1 MEIKHVDNFTSGKH
15 GVVGKCEINGE
26 QSVFKISKYLNFIVD
41 HEYKVMKSLEKIEPY
56 CPHFCKVKDIKDI
69 KLDINFRKADNPFR
83 ESKNMFPTK
92 MVLMEDIPD
101 SVKFSSFIR
110 NPDVPDEIIFS
121 VIKQLVLAILFAQKD
136 CKFAH
141 YDLHSSNVLMKKCDF
156 DTVHVY
162 KLDDDNIF
170 AVPTYGYYPVIID
183 FGFSYVEDVNNDFI
197 LSPLNYS
204 NIGYTTNTFD
214 PIADLKVLLV
224 SLTYEI
230 SGRRPEG
237 KFTKTF
243 DNIIKNL
250 FHELN
255 IQWDCGWDD
264 YKNMTTAIEKISST
278 LVEFSSTSSLFSD
291 VEFWCFDL
299 IQSMIHY
306 PLRENSVRDLKKSF
320 KLFIKQFNKLEK
332 DFSNKFYKLYLLKSI
347 VISAKKNKHQYTS
360 GDRKEAIRN
369 FKNDIF
375 DEIRQV
381 KKFYSPD
388 CDWEHLLCGIVIFS
402 QCMEGC
408 LFKEHSLRQEYKQ
421 NDYSKMEITDV
432 DYMFGIIDY
441 NIKLPYKFRKYS
453 NIKIFDRVNKDTVN
467 FKIDNSDHITILNTI
482 ENIKIGTILDMIY
495 RKDTNIDNIITK
507 NKIISTPCIND
518 DINHNDL
525 ESSTEPEDSDE
536 TDDEYV
542 YMSDYEV

>member
-1 MEIKHVDNFTSGKH
+1 MEIKHIGKFTSGKH
-15 GVVGKCEINGE
+15 GVVGKCEKNGKE
-26 QSVFKISKYLNFIVD
+26 VVYKISKYLNFIVE
-41 HEYKVMKSLEKIEPY
+41 HEYKVMKSLEKINPY
-56 CPHFCKVKDIKDI
+56 CPHFCKVLDIEDV
-69 KLDINFRKADNPFR
+69 KLDINFRKADDPFR
-83 ESKNMFPTK
+83 DSKNKFPSK
-92 MVLMEDIPD
+92 MITMEEIPN

-121 VIKQLVLAILFAQKD
+121 VIKQLVLAIIFAQRD
-136 CKFAH
+136 CKFSH

-162 KLDDDNIF
+162 KLDEDNVF
-170 AVPTYGYYPVIID
+170 AIPTYGYYPVIID
-183 FGFSYVEDVNNDFI
+183 FGFSYVEDVSDDFI

-204 NIGYTTNTFD
+204 NIGYTTNIFD

-264 YKNMTTAIEKISST
+264 YEKTTAIEKISTT
-278 LVEFSSTSSLFSD
+278 LVDFSSSSALFSD

-299 IQSMIHY
+299 IQNMIHY
-306 PLRENSVRDLKKSF
+306 PLRDNPVKDLKKSF

-332 DFSNKFYKLYLLKSI
+332 DFSNGFYRLYLLKSI
-347 VISAKKNKHQYTS
+347 VTAAKNNRVEYIS
-360 GDRKEAIRN
+360 GDRKEAVRN
-369 FKNDIF
+369 FKNDLF

-381 KKFYSPD
+381 KKFYNPE
-388 CDWEHLLCGIVIFS
+388 CDFENLLCGIIIFS

-408 LFKEHSLRQEYKQ
+408 LYKECHQRQKYKQ
-421 NDYSKMEITDV
+421 NDYQKMTITDV
-432 DYMFGIIDY
+432 NYMFGIIDY
-441 NIKLPYKFRKYS
+441 NINLPYKYRKYTD
-453 NIKIFDRVNKDTVN
+453 IKIFDRVEKDTIHMKV
-467 FKIDNSDHITILNTI
+467 DNSDYITILNTI
-482 ENIKIGTILDMIY
+482 DHIKIGTIINMIY
-495 RKDTNIDNIITK
+495 KEDPNINNIITK
-507 NKIISTPCIND
+507 NKIMQTPNIND
-518 DINHNDL
+518 NINQDEL
-525 ESSTEPEDSDE
+525 ESSTEPEDSEESDG
-536 TDDEYV
+536 EYE